1 MIAGYD
7 GDMSKATLV
16 VWGRGSSMISA
27 IEDKRIGIEYG
38 RSWLITLPWTA
49 EVASALVC
57 DSSVVGYK
65 KVVS

>member
-1 MIAGYD
+1 MTG
-7 GDMSKATLV
+7 
-16 VWGRGSSMISA
+16 A

-38 RSWLITLPWTA
+38 HSWIVTLPWTA